1 MNWNI
6 IIDIMIAAAFVLLSA
21 HLVPWLQAQL
31 KARGREDLAK
41 LIGDLVAAAEQIFA
55 GPKRGDEKRGYVN
68 EELVAMGHDITG
80 EVDAMIE
87 AAVFRLNKKDEQ

>member
-1 MNWNI
+1 MTW
-6 IIDIMIAAAFVLLSA
+6 DIVVDVILAAALVLLSA
-21 HLVPWLQAQL
+21 HIVPWLQAQL

-41 LIGDLVAAAEQIFA
+41 LIGDLVAAAEQIFM
-55 GPKRGDEKRGYVN
+55 GPKRGDEKRDYVN

>member
-1 MNWNI
+1 MNWEL

-21 HLVPWLQAQL
+21 YLVPWLQAQL

-41 LIGDLVAAAEQIFA
+41 LVGDLVAAAEQIFA
-55 GPKRGDEKRGYVN
+55 GPKRGEEKRTYVN

-87 AAVFRLNKKDEQ
+87 ASVFRLGKSNEQ